1 VPFRGQLYELD
12 GLQKGPICYGECT
25 EDNWLS
31 LAREQIQQR
40 IMRYEA
46 TEIRFN
52 LLALIG
58 DKREQAEAE
67 IQRLRL
73 VRNAIENVLGAPPTD
88 NLGEADFSSVQD
100 ELERLMTQSPEE
112 QVLALGDIAER
123 IGACEARI
131 AQEQDRQARWK
142 TENERR
148 RHNYVPLLFELLQ
161 QLAKNNMLKPMFDEA
176 VEAKKKKH
184 EEKKANKAKKA

>member
-1 VPFRGQLYELD
+1 MPFRGQLYELD

-176 VEAKKKKH
+176 V
-184 EEKKANKAKKA
+184 